1 MFLHLPLAS
10 VPMADALQGRIAEL
24 TAELGEQKP
33 ELAAAKQELTRLQGV
48 EVYLF
53 WTIHNLR
60 SELTALKKTHSDKL
74 AAVATAGD
82 DLRAE
87 RDAAVAARE
96 AMRAE
101 RDEAVSAR
109 DAIRK
114 DRDEHV
120 AKFEELEKRSH
131 EETTRLRRRA
141 KGFCDTMTEIDLLL
155 GGECFLHLS
164 ALSDCFLLLSFYS
177 HLLS

>member
-10 VPMADALQGRIAEL
+10 IPMADALQGRIAEL

-33 ELAAAKQELTRLQGV
+33 ELSAAKQELTRLQGV
-48 EVYLF
+48 EVDLSR
-53 WTIHNLR
+53 TIHNLR
-60 SELTALKKTHSDKL
+60 SELTALKKTHSDEL

-87 RDAAVAARE
+87 RDAAVVARE

-120 AKFEELEKRSH
+120 AKFEDLEKRSTN
-131 EETTRLRRRA
+131 EANRLRRRA
-141 KGFCDTMTEIDLLL
+141 KHFYDSLTEMDLLL
-155 GGECFLHLS
+155 S
-164 ALSDCFLLLSFYS
+164 S
-177 HLLS
+177 